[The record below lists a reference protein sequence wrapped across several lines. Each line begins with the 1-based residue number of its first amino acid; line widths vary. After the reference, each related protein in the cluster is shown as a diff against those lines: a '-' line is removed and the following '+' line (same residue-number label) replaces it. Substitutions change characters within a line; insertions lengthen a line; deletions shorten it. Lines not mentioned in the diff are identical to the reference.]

1 MFMVTHKAGLSVAAE
16 PGYYA
21 IKVNVHEERRREER
35 TMHSLSRELLPCQSN
50 KCYA

>member
-1 MFMVTHKAGLSVAAE
+1 MFMVNHKVGLSVAAKLS
-16 PGYYA
+16 YDA

-35 TMHSLSRELLPCQSN
+35 TMHKLSRELLPCQSN